1 MTNRDGTPLAQPL
14 HIGHSGRMWRQVIS
28 TLFVGACVV
37 SCGSN
42 KTPENAAVPS
52 VDAASTVPSMVLPAT
67 TQPSLESATT
77 VLPGTTQASLVTA
90 NDAALDAFVPVHVDQ
105 PCPQSDPAGGTGP
118 AVGTESSRLEPML
131 GQVLAYGQQHADQ
144 FGSYGFVWQSA
155 DDASVFISFTAN
167 VDEHRDALARI
178 VQFPDQLVVCQA
190 ALPGDQAAALLARL
204 TTELEGKW
212 VTIGSTGESVA
223 IGLPSGQ
230 DELAE
235 DLKTRY
241 GDAVKV
247 TVGVSIT
254 CCDVSTTAA

>member
-1 MTNRDGTPLAQPL
+1 MPAT
-14 HIGHSGRMWRQVIS
+14 
-28 TLFVGACVV
+28 
-37 SCGSN
+37 
-42 KTPENAAVPS
+42 
-52 VDAASTVPSMVLPAT
+52 VLPAT
-67 TQPSLESATT
+67 TQPSLGSATT
-77 VLPGTTQASLVTA
+77 VVPATTQASLVTA
-90 NDAALDAFVPVHVDQ
+90 NDSALDALVPVHVDY
-105 PCPQSDPAGGTGP
+105 PCPQPDPAGGTGP
-118 AVGTESSRLEPML
+118 AALAESDRLEPMV
-131 GQVLAYGQQHADQ
+131 GQVLPYGQQHADE
-144 FGSYGFVWQSA
+144 FGSYGSVWLSA

-167 VDEHRDALARI
+167 VNEHRDALAHI
-178 VQFPDQLVVCQA
+178 VQFPDELVVCQA

-223 IGLPSGQ
+223 IRLAPGE

-254 CCDVSTTAA
+254 CCDESTTAA